1 MKNIKNII
9 TIVAFAVISA
19 AKAQVAIGKNELSK
33 IQPAN
38 TTTNTSISLE
48 FYDAPDNKYGIVLPW
63 TSTVNNQPTAYNAAT
78 GAGYRGMQGI
88 IENGTLIFDLSDS
101 NVKYRKDGAW
111 FNLTNVTYPVTVTRA
126 DNSTQIIT
134 ANNAVDSSLQNN
146 KRENATAKVA
156 IGANSATDTTN
167 GILVLT
173 DTNRAMV
180 LPKVASPHL
189 NVINPSPG
197 MMVFDTVKQQLAV
210 FNGTV
215 WSFWQP

>member
-9 TIVAFAVISA
+9 TIIVFAVFLP
-19 AKAQVAIGKNELSK
+19 AKAQIAIGKSEISK
-33 IQPAN
+33 IQPGN
-38 TTTNTSISLE
+38 TITNTSISLE
-48 FYDAPDNKYGIVLPW
+48 FYDSGDNKYGIVLPW
-63 TSTVNNQPTAYNAAT
+63 TSTVNNQPVAYNTTT
-78 GAGYRGMQGI
+78 GAGYRGMQGTI
-88 IENGTLIFDLSDS
+88 QNGTLIFDLSDS

-126 DNSTQIIT
+126 DNSSQTIT
-134 ANNAVDSSLQNN
+134 ANNVVDSSLQDN
-146 KRENATAKVA
+146 KRENTTAKVA
-156 IGANSATDTTN
+156 IGTNSAADTTN

-215 WSFWQP
+215 WSFWKP